1 MQMSGDEGISAFPK
15 DDNLFEWLGTIH
27 GSDGTVYEGLEY
39 KITLKFGPKYPN
51 EPPQVYCP
59 PPPWRSLV
67 TRCSASL
74 RRACST
80 PTSTRKA
87 ATSASTS
94 SPLTS
99 GPQYWM

>member
-51 EPPQVYCP
+51 EPPQVHHP
-59 PPPWRSLV
+59 LELRALV
-67 TRCSASL
+67 TLCSVSS

-80 PTSTRKA
+80 PTSTHKA

-99 GPQYWM
+99 GLPYWT